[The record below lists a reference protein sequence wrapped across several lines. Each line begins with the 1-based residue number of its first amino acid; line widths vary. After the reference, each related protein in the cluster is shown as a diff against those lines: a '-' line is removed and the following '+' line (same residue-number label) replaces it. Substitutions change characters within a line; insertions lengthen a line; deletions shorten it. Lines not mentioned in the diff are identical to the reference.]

1 MKNIC
6 NLIACSLLLLVIC
19 SCAPR
24 TSMPLDPE
32 AQQHILSTD
41 IYVFIQQQEIYAE
54 IQKSQMGVVMG
65 GGLLAA
71 LIDSAV
77 DHSSAKKAE
86 SSVQPIRDALIDY
99 NFGQVFLNEVQ
110 NGISSIEWIR
120 VDDVALRND
129 LLDERAD
136 DCYLESDASDVMFIQ
151 TKYYFF
157 NDYENLIVVSNVYVL
172 PKSEILKNYRED
184 ASDEP
189 SDLDNCIY
197 KNIFTYTETT
207 PEEIDTKEDAIHYW
221 SVENATATR
230 TALENGAQ
238 NIVEQIVTDLT
249 IAKESRS

>member
-1 MKNIC
+1 MKSIC
-6 NLIACSLLLLVIC
+6 KFIACSLFLIAIC

-32 AQQHILSTD
+32 AKQHIVSTD
-41 IYVFIQQQEIYAE
+41 IYVFIQQQEVYAE
-54 IQKSQMGVVMG
+54 IQKSQMGVMMG

-99 NFGQVFLNEVQ
+99 DFGQVLLNEVQ
-110 NGISSIEWIR
+110 NGISSIEWIH

-136 DCYLESDASDVMFIQ
+136 DCYLESDASNVMFIQ

-157 NDYENLIVVSNVYVL
+157 NDFDNLVVVSNVYVL

-184 ASDEP
+184 IADEP

-238 NIVEQIVTDLT
+238 NIVEQIVTDIT
-249 IAKESRS
+249 SAQESSS